1 MQLIFC
7 LTDLSLVHFPLDYAI
22 SSRGKDHLNKNFAEF
37 VKHQEPLSFA
47 FFALSHLIF
56 VSFLYNSLLFLV
68 LIMTLPPFHMP
79 ICPLDAFVGY
89 LVAFAVHS
97 YLRVGQ

>member
-1 MQLIFC
+1 MSESEGRYFAVKLTKLDSLTKTHLLEGGMQLIFC

-56 VSFLYNSLLFLV
+56 VSFFPLFCLLL
-68 LIMTLPPFHMP
+68 
-79 ICPLDAFVGY
+79 
-89 LVAFAVHS
+89 S
-97 YLRVGQ
+97 

>member
-56 VSFLYNSLLFLV
+56 VSFFPLFCLLL
-68 LIMTLPPFHMP
+68 
-79 ICPLDAFVGY
+79 
-89 LVAFAVHS
+89 S
-97 YLRVGQ
+97 